1 MTSGSQQVLVLDS
14 KACLE
19 LLRGGGLGRVAIT
32 ERGLPNVL
40 PVAFELRGSDIVFA
54 ADYDSLLARATNG
67 TVVAFQSDGERSDGI
82 WSVSAVGLAAH
93 LTAGEL
99 AILGPIS
106 LPRWSVSAPDHI
118 VRIRPELISGQQWH
132 AKPRCRRLEHTDL
145 PTAAIAAS
153 PG

>member
-1 MTSGSQQVLVLDS
+1 
-14 KACLE
+14 
-19 LLRGGGLGRVAIT
+19 VAIT
-32 ERGLPNVL
+32 ERGLPNVV
-40 PVAFELRGSDIVFA
+40 PVPFELRGSDIVFA

-67 TVVAFQSDGERSDGI
+67 TVVAFQSDGVCPDGI

-106 LPRWSVSAPDHI
+106 LPRWSVSAPEHI
-118 VRIRPELISGQQWH
+118 VRIRPEIISGRQWH
-132 AKPRCRRLEHTDL
+132 AKPRRRRRERRRVRTDVA
-145 PTAAIAAS
+145 TG